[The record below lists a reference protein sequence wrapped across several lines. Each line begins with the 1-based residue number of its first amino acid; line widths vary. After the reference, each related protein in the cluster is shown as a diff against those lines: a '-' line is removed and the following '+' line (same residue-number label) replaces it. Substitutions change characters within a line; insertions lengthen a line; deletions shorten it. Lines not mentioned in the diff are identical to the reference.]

1 MRLFRSQVPSSP
13 AHWSKEFVEHLRTVH
28 FALVTVSV
36 GLMLLLTSQQYD
48 PKAAA
53 KQLQEVQTIAY
64 ELDHIDVST
73 SEPEWAAFFDTN
85 KLKTYGQEMNVGL
98 ASWFSAFSVSE
109 RKVVIFQLPGP
120 YFCDDLKTYRA
131 FPPPLPTRVSAV
143 AALWDKMPFVVDK
156 VFSTTSQGEATG
168 TTGPVLIT
176 GFSTDPDAAT
186 KKTPEAELVTFQM
199 EGPCGA
205 DNTTPKLT
213 VGRPVRYTFP
223 VVKVRRKRVKQ
234 SDYRYQRKAF
244 RDFDDSFPDL
254 SAVAADAIDDSFDKI
269 EKRLEVESEKEE
281 QTFEAFGIKFRS
293 TQVTRWGI
301 VVLLGVQLYLV
312 MYLRQFSKKLN
323 YDDPGWDMPWMAMD
337 QSMLARTML
346 FISLVL
352 LPTCAALVV
361 VIQAERS
368 GQRVEMILM
377 PLGLV
382 ASLVLAVLSWQ
393 FRPKLTEPVAP
404 AQLFE

>member
-53 KQLQEVQTIAY
+53 KQLQEVQKITD
-64 ELDHIDVST
+64 ELFHIDDST
-73 SEPEWAAFFDTN
+73 SEPELATFVDTN
-85 KLKTYGQEMNVGL
+85 KLTTSGQEIYVGV
-98 ASWFSAFSVSE
+98 ASWFSAFSESE
-109 RKVVIFQLPGP
+109 RKVVIFQLPGS
-120 YFCDDLKTYRA
+120 YLCDDSKTYKV
-131 FPPPLPTRVSAV
+131 FLPTLPTRVSVV

-156 VFSTTSQGEATG
+156 VFSTAIHGEATG
-168 TTGPVLIT
+168 RAGPVSIT

-186 KKTPEAELVTFQM
+186 KKTADAELVTLQM
-199 EGPCGA
+199 EGPCGSA
-205 DNTTPKLT
+205 NATPKLT

-223 VVKVRRKRVKQ
+223 VVKVRRKRLEQ
-234 SDYRYQRKAF
+234 SAFHYQRKAF

-301 VVLLGVQLYLV
+301 VLLLGMQLYMV
-312 MYLRQFSKKLN
+312 MYLRQFGRKLN

-352 LPTCAALVV
+352 LPSCAALVV

-377 PLGLV
+377 PLGLLASV
-382 ASLVLAVLSWQ
+382 ALSVLSWK